1 MIYIKMWYH
10 IYTLRRGSRGCNRFN
25 PNYKIIDKLSY
36 LSSKSIFIKKRIC
49 HIWAIEFRL
58 SQGHRTHHRLAYR
71 TPVHSLAVIEMSS
84 TDTQCLALPMGA
96 TCYWKDM
103 WQQLNSMRSQFQLCD
118 VILSTID
125 DGMYGAH
132 SPVLAASSNVFYEY
146 FLSKSNCSS
155 VITQLDSSKNIKL
168 LINGINRQVLHVSI
182 YKNMLKYGHIFLI
195 WL

>member
-1 MIYIKMWYH
+1 
-10 IYTLRRGSRGCNRFN
+10 
-25 PNYKIIDKLSY
+25 
-36 LSSKSIFIKKRIC
+36 
-49 HIWAIEFRL
+49 
-58 SQGHRTHHRLAYR
+58 
-71 TPVHSLAVIEMSS
+71 MSS

-182 YKNMLKYGHIFLI
+182 YKNMVTYFLYDYNIRMLDYGKLSVQEIMFTRIYITLHLHYNLFTLHYTIMSLYFI
-195 WL
+195 E